1 MAEPFLQLEAEEQ
14 ARIYQTLAPLLAR
27 SPAVLEKDVWVC

>member
-14 ARIYQTLAPLLAR
+14 ARINQTLAPLLAR
-27 SPAVLEKDVWVC
+27 